1 MTSPRKILSTF
12 ALIALLCSSSLVSA
26 HASDEHMI
34 TFEGDPASVKSVKK
48 EVVKKTV
55 VKKKEPVKKVVKK
68 VVKKTPVKKEVKK
81 VIKKVT
87 PATPVVPVTPTPAPA
102 AAAPATHNVTI
113 ENFAFGPAELKIKVG
128 DSVTFTQKDSTP
140 HTVDTDPH
148 PTHTQ
153 LPGFDSGTLTQ
164 GKTYTFTFTK
174 KGTFTY
180 HCSPHPSMM
189 GTIIVE

>member
-1 MTSPRKILSTF
+1 MTSPRKIFSTL
-12 ALIALLCSSSLVSA
+12 ALVALLCSSSLVSA
-26 HASDEHMI
+26 HAPDEHMI
-34 TFEGDPASVKSVKK
+34 TFEGDPASVKLVKK

-55 VKKKEPVKKVVKK
+55 IKKKKPVKKVVKK
-68 VVKKTPVKKEVKK
+68 VIKKEV
-81 VIKKVT
+81 KKVT
-87 PATPVVPVTPTPAPA
+87 PATPVVPVTPAPT

-113 ENFAFGPAELKIKVG
+113 ENFAFTPGELKIKVG

-148 PTHTQ
+148 PAHTQ